1 MYIGQAAKQTGL
13 SIKAIRLYEAWG
25 LIEPPA
31 RQGRYRIY
39 SPADIR
45 LLLLI
50 KEAKALGI
58 KLTQLRD
65 LLAQGDENT
74 QLVSVHTFLL
84 GIKADFQRQIR
95 ELERK
100 VTQLDACIDGLTS
113 CESQL
118 LS

>member
-58 KLTQLRD
+58 KLAQLRH
-65 LLAQGDENT
+65 LLEQGDKHA
-74 QLVSVHTFLL
+74 QSDAVQTFLL
-84 GIKADFQRQIR
+84 GIKADFLRQIS
-95 ELERK
+95 ELEHK
-100 VTQLDACIDGLTS
+100 VTQLDACIVGLAS

>member
-25 LIEPPA
+25 LINPPA
-31 RQGRYRIY
+31 RHGRYRIY
-39 SPADIR
+39 RTADIQQ
-45 LLLLI
+45 LLLI

-65 LLAQGDENT
+65 LLQQCNKHT
-74 QLVSVHTFLL
+74 QVATVQTFLL
-84 GIKADFQRQIR
+84 GIKADFLRQISD
-95 ELERK
+95 LEQK
-100 VTQLDACIDGLTS
+100 VIQLDACIDGLAS

-118 LS
+118 LP